1 MNVGAPELLIILVG
15 VVPYAVIIWGIVDAA
30 MRPDPVWQRAG
41 QNKVL
46 WVVLQ
51 VAGLFVCLAGLI
63 LSLVYL
69 LAIRPQLARSQG
81 PGSISDA
88 GY

>member
-1 MNVGAPELLIILVG
+1 MNIGAAELLILLIG
-15 VVPYAVIIWGIVDAA
+15 VVPFAVIVWGILDAA

-41 QNKVL
+41 QSKVL
-46 WVVLQ
+46 WVALQ

-69 LAIRPQLARSQG
+69 FAIRPQLARYQG
-81 PGSISDA
+81 RGGFRDA

>member
-1 MNVGAPELLIILVG
+1 MNLGTPELLILLIG
-15 VVPYAVIIWGIVDAA
+15 VVPYAVILWGIIDAA
-30 MRPDPVWQRAG
+30 MRPDPAWQRAG

-46 WVVLQ
+46 WVALQ
-51 VAGLFVCLAGLI
+51 VAGLFVCLAGFV

-69 LAIRPQLARSQG
+69 LAIRPQLARQQG
-81 PGSISDA
+81 PGGISDA